1 MTVFLSFFPIL
12 LTILALMCRLKA
24 LHAAL
29 LGVTVTVMAIMLAF
43 PLSVPQMEVVFL
55 RWGPVLAE
63 VIAIIAGGLLL
74 SNVLQHNGGQ
84 ASLAKWIEERSGNN
98 IGTILLIVHGITPFA
113 ESVTGFGI
121 GITIA
126 IPLLMHLG
134 LPASRVAVIG
144 LMGLCAVPWGS
155 MGPGTLIAATMADVS
170 FHELGVVSAVISFVP
185 FTLTGMAAALL
196 SGSVG
201 HRRRDVFYGF
211 LSGTCLTLLITM
223 MNLVV
228 GTAPA
233 GALGALVMIVF
244 YLMLGGKRQVP
255 YLNREGRNALYSYV
269 VLLSGVLLTGW
280 TVDLLRLPAGW
291 HYLASPGVWLF
302 VASIF
307 AARGWPQRLPARKAW
322 DAWVQSASV
331 TGLFLV
337 IGILMSASGMAECLA
352 RTLARTGPLYAVM
365 GPLVAALGGFVT
377 GSNSG
382 ANAMFAATQADIA
395 RSLHFNV
402 LWFVGIHNVVAA
414 FLLMASPSKIE
425 MAMQLISGSSVTDRH
440 WVQKTA
446 LYVSVLVILI
456 LMLLSCLLFLCGVT
470 GPGNHG
476 AI

>member
-1 MTVFLSFFPIL
+1 MTVFLSVFPLL
-12 LTILALMCRLKA
+12 LTILALGFRMKA

-29 LGVTVTVMAIMLAF
+29 LGVGATVIAILVAF
-43 PLSVPQMEVVFL
+43 PLSVLQIEAATL
-55 RWGPVLAE
+55 RWGPILAE
-63 VIAIIAGGLLL
+63 VLAIIAGGLLL
-74 SNVLQHNGGQ
+74 SNVLQHNRGQ

-126 IPLLMHLG
+126 IPLLAHLG
-134 LPASRVAVIG
+134 LPTARVAIIG

-170 FHELGVVSAVISFVP
+170 FYKLGVVSAVISCVP
-185 FTLTGMAAALL
+185 FIVTGMAAALL
-196 SGSVG
+196 GGSTE

-211 LSGTCLTLLITM
+211 LSGLCLTLLITV

-233 GALGALVMIVF
+233 GALAALIMIVF
-244 YLMLGGKRQVP
+244 YLMLGRKRRMP
-255 YLNREGRNALYSYV
+255 HLNREGRNAVCSYA
-269 VLLSGVLLTGW
+269 VLLSGVLVTGW
-280 TVDLLRLPAGW
+280 IVGLLKLPAGW
-291 HYLASPGVWLF
+291 HYLASPAVWLF

-307 AARGWPQRLPARKAW
+307 AAKGWPQKPPLQKAW
-322 DAWVQSASV
+322 SAWVQSASV
-331 TGLFLV
+331 TGLFLI
-337 IGILMSASGMAECLA
+337 IGILMAISGMAECLA
-352 RTLARTGPLYAVM
+352 RTLAQAGPVYAVM
-365 GPLVAALGGFVT
+365 APLVAGLGGFVT

-402 LWFVGIHNVVAA
+402 LWFVGIHNVAAA

-425 MAMQLISGSSVTDRH
+425 MALQLLPEVAGGERH

-446 LYVSVLVILI
+446 LYVSVFVIVA
-456 LMLLSCLLFLCGVT
+456 LMLLSCLLL
-470 GPGNHG
+470 
-476 AI
+476 

>member
-1 MTVFLSFFPIL
+1 MTIFLSFFPIL
-12 LTILALMCRLKA
+12 LTILALGLRMKA

-29 LGVTVTVMAIMLAF
+29 LGVVATIMAIALAF
-43 PLSVPQMEVVFL
+43 PLSLSQIGAASL
-55 RWGPVLAE
+55 RWGPILTE

-74 SNVLQHNGGQ
+74 SNVLQHNRGQ
-84 ASLAKWIEERSGNN
+84 AALAKWIEERSGNN

-126 IPLLMHLG
+126 IPLLVHLG
-134 LPASRVAVIG
+134 LSASRVAVIG

-170 FHELGVVSAVISFVP
+170 FYKLGIVSAVISFIP

-196 SGSVG
+196 SGSAE

-211 LSGTCLTLLITM
+211 LSGLCLCLLISV

-233 GALGALVMIVF
+233 GALAALIMIVF

-255 YLNREGRNALYSYV
+255 HLNREGRNALYSYA
-269 VLLSGVLLTGW
+269 VLLSGVLLTSWIVG
-280 TVDLLRLPAGW
+280 LLKLPAGW
-291 HYLASPGVWLF
+291 HYLASPAVWLF
-302 VASIF
+302 VASLF
-307 AARGWPQRLPARKAW
+307 AAKGLPQRSPVRKAW
-322 DAWVQSASV
+322 DSWVQSASV

-337 IGILMSASGMAECLA
+337 IGILMSISGMAECLA
-352 RTLARTGPLYAVM
+352 RTLAQAGPGYAVM
-365 GPLVAALGGFVT
+365 APLVAALGGFVT

-395 RSLHFNV
+395 RSLHFSV
-402 LWFVGIHNVVAA
+402 LWFMGIHNVAA
-414 FLLMASPSKIE
+414 SFLLMASPSKIE
-425 MAMQLISGSSVTDRH
+425 MALQLIPGATGTDRH
-440 WVQKTA
+440 WIQKMV
-446 LYVSVLVILI
+446 LYVSIFVVLA
-456 LMLLSCLLFLCGVT
+456 LMLLSCLFLLSAC
-470 GPGNHG
+470 
-476 AI
+476 